1 MNKEVITRLKE
12 LNIEDFIWLIY
23 LGIIFFSYYS
33 NHLERLYFLSNK
45 KEYKEKYRKIMII
58 IFSVLLVVYLYFLK
72 DSFDSLKNLSNSD
85 SDKKKKLVML
95 SFLAS
100 LFIAISGFI
109 FLYIA
114 YKDDDLNVEIAF
126 N

>member
-1 MNKEVITRLKE
+1 
-12 LNIEDFIWLIY
+12 
-23 LGIIFFSYYS
+23 
-33 NHLERLYFLSNK
+33 
-45 KEYKEKYRKIMII
+45 MII

-72 DSFDSLKNLSNSD
+72 DSFDSLKSLSNSD
-85 SDKKKKLVML
+85 SDKKKKLVIL